1 LSSLNKCV
9 LSRTR
14 GVGIP
19 DTLKEGKREDG
30 KRGQKMDLIMM
41 KLSEVIPYDNN
52 PRHNAAAVDAVKASI
67 QEVGYISP
75 IIVDEDG
82 VILAGHTR
90 FLALQSLGMEE
101 IPVGVMKGL
110 NEDQKKKYRLLDN
123 KTNEF
128 AQWDFDKLR
137 EESKDLDFSYD
148 FGIDQL
154 LEKGENLEAAKA
166 QDEEPESMNTICT
179 CPRCGAEW
187 EE

>member
-1 LSSLNKCV
+1 
-9 LSRTR
+9 
-14 GVGIP
+14 
-19 DTLKEGKREDG
+19 
-30 KRGQKMDLIMM
+30 MDLVTM
-41 KLSEVIPYDNN
+41 KLSDVIPYDNN
-52 PRHNAAAVDAVKASI
+52 PRHNDAAVGAVKASI

-75 IIVDEDG
+75 IIVDEAH

-90 FLALQSLGMEE
+90 FLALQSLGVEE
-101 IPVGVMKGL
+101 IPVGVMEGL
-110 NEDQKKKYRLLDN
+110 NEEQKKKYRLLDN

-166 QDEEPESMNTICT
+166 QEDKEDHMDTICS
-179 CPRCGAEW
+179 CPRCGAVW